1 MDHILYCYVRQ
12 AQRER
17 LRLRNEELESGALQQ
32 QHQLATLTHQ
42 VSDLQQDNVKL
53 YEKIRF
59 LQSCGVAGRRRE
71 EAVVAVETRYQVCNN
86 NQIGMLFILTLH
98 DIGGV
103 RAEAGPVPEL

>member
-1 MDHILYCYVRQ
+1 MRQ

-32 QHQLATLTHQ
+32 QHQLATLAHQ

-86 NQIGMLFILTLH
+86 IELTFIPTSH
-98 DIGGV
+98 EIGGI
-103 RAEAGPVPEL
+103 RAEAGPVPEF